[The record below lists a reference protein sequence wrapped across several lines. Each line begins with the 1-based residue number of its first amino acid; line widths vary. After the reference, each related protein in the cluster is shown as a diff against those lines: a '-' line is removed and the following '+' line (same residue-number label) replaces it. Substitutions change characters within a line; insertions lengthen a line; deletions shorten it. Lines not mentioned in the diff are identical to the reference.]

1 MDKIKKAV
9 KLIQINWRTL
19 AGFEL
24 LYKIL
29 SMAVFTPFF
38 WGIFNFVMYITG
50 YEYLTIENI
59 IPFLLNPVT
68 AAALFI
74 LFLCMAVYTMID
86 ISAVIFILD
95 QSFQGKKTG
104 IIYAIKYA
112 VKNAAKVF
120 HRKNIFVAFIVLFLI
135 PFLNIGVA
143 SSYVSSISIPE
154 FIMEFIIGNKYLFVA
169 FICVLLLLSALLLKW
184 LYAFHYFTLEG
195 CDFKEARRKSAKLSI
210 GNRIKDL
217 LVLSGVQFF
226 FYIIYFIMV
235 LAGVLFAVFLSSF
248 FSKLKLAMIIS
259 ASVVWVFLLV
269 SFLIAFALGTPV
281 SYACISILFY
291 GHKQKIQ
298 EETIHIKQPLYK
310 VDNKRLRTLRLA
322 GFLLFTVSVA
332 FCSFYLYGLYN
343 DKTSIQIEHVR
354 TMEVTAHR
362 GASRNYP
369 ENTMAAFKGAKKL
382 GAGWIE
388 LDIQQSRDGQVF
400 VMHDTNFKRIAGISK
415 NTWKMDYSDIEKIDA
430 GSFFSKDF
438 AGEKVPLLQE
448 VITFAKENKIKL
460 NIEIKPTGHENKFEQ
475 EVADIIDAEGF
486 YNNCV
491 ITSQVYDVL
500 EKIKAYNNKIETVYV
515 MSLAYGN
522 INKLKAADHFSIEAA
537 NITKKLVSDV
547 HNAGKELYV
556 WTVNTEESINHMID
570 LGVDNII
577 TDDITLAKE
586 CVFLSKTNNLVAEYV
601 KWLQNL

>member
-1 MDKIKKAV
+1 MDKIKKAA
-9 KLIQINWRTL
+9 KLIQTNWRAL

-38 WGIFNFVMYITG
+38 WGIFNFAMYVTG

-59 IPFLLNPVT
+59 IPFLLDPVT
-68 AAALFI
+68 AAVLFI
-74 LFLCMAVYTMID
+74 LFLCMAVYTMTD

-95 QSFQGKKTG
+95 QSFQGKKAG
-104 IIYAIKYA
+104 IIHALKYA
-112 VKNAAKVF
+112 VKNAVKVF
-120 HRKNIFVAFIVLFLI
+120 HRKNILMAFIILFLI

-154 FIMEFIIGNKYLFVA
+154 FIMEFIIGNKYLLIVFTT
-169 FICVLLLLSALLLKW
+169 VLILLSALLLKW

-195 CDFKEARRKSAKLSI
+195 CDFKEARRKSARLSSK
-210 GNRIKDL
+210 NRIKDL
-217 LVLSGVQFF
+217 LVLSGVQFL

-235 LAGVLFAVFLSSF
+235 FGGILLALFLSGV
-248 FSKLKLAMIIS
+248 FSKFKLVSIVS
-259 ASVVWVFLLV
+259 ASVVWIFLLV
-269 SFLIAFALGTPV
+269 SFLIVFALGTPV

-298 EETIHIKQPLYK
+298 EETIHIKQPPYK
-310 VDNKRLRTLRLA
+310 VDNKRLKTARVA
-322 GFLLFTVSVA
+322 GFLLFIVSVA
-332 FCSFYLYGLYN
+332 LCSFYLYGLYN
-343 DKTSIQIEHVR
+343 NKTSIQIEHVR

-369 ENTMAAFKGAKKL
+369 ENTMAAFKGAKEL

-415 NTWKMDYSDIEKIDA
+415 NTWEMDYNDIEKIDA
-430 GSFFSKDF
+430 GSFFSKSF

-448 VITFAKENKIKL
+448 VIKFAKENKIKL
-460 NIEIKPTGHENKFEQ
+460 NIEIKPTGHEQEFEQ
-475 EVADIIDAEGF
+475 EVADIIEAEGF
-486 YNNCV
+486 YNDCV

-500 EKIKAYNNKIETVYV
+500 EKVKAYNNKIKTVYV

-537 NITKKLVSDV
+537 SITERLVSDV
-547 HNAGKELYV
+547 HNAGKELYA
-556 WTVNTEESINHMID
+556 WTVNTEESINNMIN

-577 TDDITLAKE
+577 TDDVTLAKE
-586 CVFLSKTNNLVAEYV
+586 CIFLSKTNNLIAEYI
-601 KWLQNL
+601 KWLQDL